1 MTKSK
6 LKETDAEGR
15 MREYVGKIASGPHL
29 SKNLTENEAEDALG
43 LILNGDVSPIRS
55 AVFLIASRMK
65 LETPEEN
72 IGFWRALNKSSVKRK
87 ISLDRALQIADA
99 FDGFERVPYFGFY
112 AVPVIAALGLPC
124 YGHSTLAMPPKRG
137 ITFSEILSGY
147 YGLKLGSS
155 IEACAWFLEEE
166 GFCYLDLSQTHPKLE
181 SLRDLRSE
189 MVKRST
195 LATFEKM
202 LCPLETESGKNYLAT
217 TYFHRGYEIP
227 MAAAANESPF
237 QTVIIG
243 NGMEG
248 TSLYGVHKAAKIF
261 RVTEGKE
268 LEEIKLEAVSVLPE
282 KFGREI
288 QESYLDLKG
297 RLSDVKT
304 IATLGLSALE
314 DGRGP
319 AAAMIAWQAGS
330 IGKLFG
336 LFSDWEEGYIAAKDV
351 LASGKSMKS
360 LTRFIDFSKNGS

>member
-1 MTKSK
+1 MTLSK
-6 LKETDAEGR
+6 PKETDAESR
-15 MREYVGKIASGPHL
+15 MQEYVGKIASGPHL
-29 SKNLTENEAEDALG
+29 SKDLTESEAEDALE
-43 LILNGDVSPIRS
+43 LILNGNVSPIRS

-112 AVPVIAALGLPC
+112 VVPVIAALGLPC

-137 ITFSEILSGY
+137 ITFSEILNGY

-181 SLRDLRSE
+181 SLRELRSE

-202 LCPLETESGKNYLAT
+202 LCPLETESGENYLAT

-227 MAAAANESPF
+227 MAAAAKESPF
-237 QTVIIG
+237 QTVVIG

-248 TSLYGVHKAAKIF
+248 TSLYGVHKTAKVF
-261 RVTEGKE
+261 RATQGKE
-268 LEEIKLEAVSVLPE
+268 LEEIKLEAISVLPE
-282 KFGREI
+282 KLSKEI
-288 QESYLDLKG
+288 QDSFLTLKG
-297 RLSDVKT
+297 RTSDVET

-314 DGRGP
+314 DASGP

-336 LFSDWEEGYIAAKDV
+336 LFSDWEEGYVAAKDI
-351 LASGKSMKS
+351 LASGRCMKS
-360 LTRFIDFSKNGS
+360 LTRFIDFAKDRS

>member
-1 MTKSK
+1 MSISK
-6 LKETDAEGR
+6 LRENDAEGR

-29 SKNLTENEAEDALG
+29 SKNLTESEAEDALS
-43 LILNGDVSPIRS
+43 LILNGEISPVRS

-87 ISLDRALQIADA
+87 ISLDQVLQIADA
-99 FDGFERVPYFGFY
+99 FDGFERTPYFGFF

-137 ITFSEILSGY
+137 ITFSEILNRY
-147 YGLKLGSS
+147 YGLRLGSS
-155 IEACAWFLEEE
+155 IEACAWFLQEE

-181 SLRDLRSE
+181 GLRDLRAE

-227 MAAAANESPF
+227 MAAAAKESPF
-237 QTVIIG
+237 QTVVIG

-248 TSLYGVHKAAKIF
+248 TSLYGVHKAAKVF
-261 RVTEGKE
+261 RATQGQE
-268 LEEIKLEAVSVLPE
+268 LEEIKLEATSVLPDKLGKE
-282 KFGREI
+282 MEDSF
-288 QESYLDLKG
+288 LTLKS
-297 RLSDVKT
+297 RTSDVKT
-304 IATLGLSALE
+304 IVSLGLSALE
-314 DGRGP
+314 DASGP
-319 AAAMIAWQAGS
+319 AAPMIAWQAGS

-336 LFSDWEEGYIAAKDV
+336 LFNGWEEGYEAAKDV
-351 LASGKSMKS
+351 LASGRCMKS
-360 LTRFIDFSKNGS
+360 LTRFIDFAKDGS